1 MSNENDE
8 GNVPPAP
15 PGLPPAPPTP
25 PGMDAPPTP
34 PGIEPPTPPMPPGLE
49 PPTPPEAPEAPP
61 APPGLEPPAPPD
73 APPAPPG
80 LEPPAPPEAPPAPPG
95 LEPPA
100 PPEEPEMDEEEVPEL
115 GDPMDLL
122 GDLGV
127 SSDDAP
133 PAPPGLDMI
142 AQPEQTGE
150 DEAPPAPPGLDL
162 LAPVEVA
169 EEEAPPAPPS
179 LDLLSAADEETTE
192 ESAEVTGESE
202 PSMAGGKIRSAS
214 DVDAIPGHK
223 LIGTLSESEE
233 VTLSP
238 EGEMVKQSV
247 KGVLTL
253 KNPSDKDRLWDI
265 DVLLNHTSHSDI
277 GSDLPFSELEAG
289 SEQSVDY
296 SVEGPRMLCVRERID
311 TNPSRNQERSLSV
324 ERSGDAQDIDLELE
338 VENMGSVQL
347 NDIVLTR
354 IFPIEIQVSD
364 GDGYE
369 KQGDTVTWSV
379 GRLSA
384 GESRTLSI
392 PTAVTA
398 EAVGAIDAGHATAT
412 YSADATLSGMN
423 FNEVDAHCRGFS
435 YMVVDEDERPDNYRC
450 QAVFENR
457 SSFTVDL
464 TKLTV
469 TQTGADENLFE
480 IEDVED
486 DVLPDGRW
494 ESDVEVVHSSEKP
507 TFSQELLYTV
517 LPRVSQSTE
526 GNVTLQ
532 PLTIEVL
539 ESAVEKSYSID
550 VLRHY
555 RQTELTATMD
565 IENTGS
571 ATINLLRITDDIPGI
586 FAAPDAENVKA
597 SIDGN
602 ELIRDQFRIELK
614 EGISLEENRTSP
626 DGPGHTMLITI
637 GTKGPIGLA
646 PGHKMC
652 ITYPLV
658 APDPSPANDVV
669 AAPARIDFSSERF
682 GPVATRGLNIVPAV
696 RVTHRKVNYD
706 SGKEVFPAGGAGR
719 YEAMIMF
726 NNRAD
731 SALEDVVIHDIIPGA
746 FELLEWKVTSSNG
759 GTVKCKMDEEATTD
773 GKKMSWNIGTVSRG
787 ERIEVTYE
795 FKGDPEAGFK
805 VSDAQ
810 EIHGID
816 VGAEIED
823 DEAPVAEPETEEEDE
838 EAPEEEVEEEAPE
851 EEVEDEAPEEE
862 VEEEAPEEEV
872 EEEAPEEEVEEEAA
886 DDGDEEQEMDAALAK
901 LTGGGAEE
909 DVDTSEARSCAIC
922 NAEVAAGLSQCPVCS
937 FTF

>member
-1 MSNENDE
+1 MSDENDD
-8 GNVPPAP
+8 GNMPPAPPGMPPAP
-15 PGLPPAPPTP
+15 PGLDSLAPPAPPE
-25 PGMDAPPTP
+25 APPA
-34 PGIEPPTPPMPPGLE
+34 
-49 PPTPPEAPEAPP
+49 PPEPPEAPP
-61 APPGLEPPAPPD
+61 APPGLGAPPEPPEAPPAPP
-73 APPAPPG
+73 APPGLEAPPTPPAPPGLEAPPTPPAPPG
-80 LEPPAPPEAPPAPPG
+80 LEPPAPPEPPEAPPAPP
-95 LEPPA
+95 EM
-100 PPEEPEMDEEEVPEL
+100 PEIDEDDDLLV
-115 GDPMDLL
+115 DPMDLL
-122 GDLGV
+122 DG
-127 SSDDAP
+127 
-133 PAPPGLDMI
+133 M
-142 AQPEQTGE
+142 EE
-150 DEAPPAPPGLDL
+150 DVPEAPPEPPVMSEPPMPPGLDL
-162 LAPVEVA
+162 LAPPAPLE
-169 EEEAPPAPPS
+169 ESEEQEEAPPAPPS
-179 LDLLSAADEETTE
+179 LDLLTPATEDDSDVGEPEEM
-192 ESAEVTGESE
+192 VDSE
-202 PSMAGGKIRSAS
+202 HSMAGGKIRNAS

-223 LIGTLSESEE
+223 LIGTLEESED
-233 VTLSP
+233 VTLTP
-238 EGEMVKQSV
+238 DGEMVKQSV

-253 KNPSDKDRLWDI
+253 KNPSDTDRLWDI
-265 DVLLNHTSHSDI
+265 DVVLNDTDFSDI
-277 GSDLPFSELEAG
+277 ASELPFSELESGAD
-289 SEQSVDY
+289 QSVDY
-296 SVEGPRMLCVRERID
+296 NVEGPRMLCVRERID
-311 TNPSRNQERSLSV
+311 TNPSRNQERSLSL
-324 ERSGDAQDIDLELE
+324 ERSGDAQDIELELE
-338 VENMGSVQL
+338 VENMGPVQL
-347 NDIVLTR
+347 NGIVVTR
-354 IFPIEIQVSD
+354 TFPIEIQVSE
-364 GDGYE
+364 GDGFE

-379 GRLSA
+379 GRLGS

-392 PTAVTA
+392 PTSVTA

-469 TQTGADENLFE
+469 SQTGIDENLFE
-480 IEDVED
+480 IDDVED

-494 ESDVEVVHSSEKP
+494 ESDVEVVHSTEKP

-517 LPRVSQSTE
+517 LPRVSQATE

-539 ESAVEKSYSID
+539 EAAVEKSYSVD

-555 RQTELTATMD
+555 RQTELIATMD

-586 FAAPDAENVKA
+586 FDAPDADSVKA

-682 GPVATRGLNIVPAV
+682 GPVATRGLNVVPAV

-726 NNRAD
+726 KNRGD
-731 SALEDVVIHDIIPGA
+731 SGLENVVIHDVIPGA
-746 FELLEWKVTSSNG
+746 FELLEWKVTSSG
-759 GTVKCKMDEEATTD
+759 GNIVKCDMVEDATTD
-773 GKKMSWNIGTVSRG
+773 GKKMSWNIGTVSRD

-795 FKGDPEAGFK
+795 FKGDPEIGFK

-823 DEAPVAEPETEEEDE
+823 DESPAELPSEQPT
-838 EAPEEEVEEEAPE
+838 EEVEEEA
-851 EEVEDEAPEEE
+851 A
-862 VEEEAPEEEV
+862 
-872 EEEAPEEEVEEEAA
+872 EEEVEEEAA
-886 DDGDEEQEMDAALAK
+886 EEEVEEEA
-901 LTGGGAEE
+901 AEE
-909 DVDTSEARSCAIC
+909 
-922 NAEVAAGLSQCPVCS
+922 EVEE
-937 FTF
+937 

>member
-1 MSNENDE
+1 
-8 GNVPPAP
+8 AP
-15 PGLPPAPPTP
+15 PGL
-25 PGMDAPPTP
+25 D
-34 PGIEPPTPPMPPGLE
+34 LL
-49 PPTPPEAPEAPP
+49 APP
-61 APPGLEPPAPPD
+61 APP
-73 APPAPPG
+73 
-80 LEPPAPPEAPPAPPG
+80 APPEDV
-95 LEPPA
+95 
-100 PPEEPEMDEEEVPEL
+100 EE
-115 GDPMDLL
+115 
-122 GDLGV
+122 
-127 SSDDAP
+127 DA
-133 PAPPGLDMI
+133 G
-142 AQPEQTGE
+142 
-150 DEAPPAPPGLDL
+150 APPAPPGLDL
-162 LAPVEVA
+162 LAPVEESEDDGHDDGESDALGDA
-169 EEEAPPAPPS
+169 E
-179 LDLLSAADEETTE
+179 
-192 ESAEVTGESE
+192 ESE
-202 PSMAGGKIRSAS
+202 PALAGGKIRSSS

-223 LIGTLSESEE
+223 LIGTLEESED
-233 VTLSP
+233 VTLTP
-238 EGEMVKQSV
+238 DGDMVKQSV

-253 KNPSDKDRLWDI
+253 TNPSDKDRLWDI
-265 DVLLNHTSHSDI
+265 DVILNDTNHSDI
-277 GSDLPFSELEAG
+277 ESDLPFSELEAG
-289 SEQSVDY
+289 ADQSIDY
-296 SVEGPRMLCVRERID
+296 GVEGPRMLCLRERID

-324 ERSGDAQDIDLELE
+324 VRDSEAQDIELELE
-338 VENMGSVQL
+338 VENMGPVQL
-347 NDIVLTR
+347 NDIVVTR
-354 IFPIEIQVSD
+354 TFPIEIQVSE
-364 GDGYE
+364 GDDYE

-379 GRLSA
+379 GRLAS
-384 GESRTLSI
+384 GESRMLSI

-398 EAVGAIDAGHATAT
+398 EAVGSIDAGHATAT
-412 YSADATLSGMN
+412 YTADATLSGMN

-480 IEDVED
+480 VDDVEE

-494 ESDVEVVHSSEKP
+494 ESEVKVVHSTEKP

-526 GNVTLQ
+526 GTVTLQ

-539 ESAVEKSYSID
+539 EAAVEKSYSID

-555 RQTELTATMD
+555 RQTDMTATMD

-586 FAAPDAENVKA
+586 FASPDADSVKS

-669 AAPARIDFSSERF
+669 AAPARIDFSAERF
-682 GPVATRGLNIVPAV
+682 GPVATRGLNVVPAV

-731 SALEDVVIHDIIPGA
+731 SALEDVIIHDIIPGA
-746 FELLEWKVTSSNG
+746 FDLVEWKVTSSG
-759 GTVKCKMDEEATTD
+759 GGIVKCDMDEEATTD
-773 GKKMSWNIGTVSRG
+773 GKKMSWKIGTVGRG

-795 FKGDPEAGFK
+795 FKGDPDAGFK

-823 DEAPVAEPETEEEDE
+823 DEPPEAMPMTDSE
-838 EAPEEEVEEEAPE
+838 
-851 EEVEDEAPEEE
+851 
-862 VEEEAPEEEV
+862 
-872 EEEAPEEEVEEEAA
+872 PEEEVEEEAA
-886 DDGDEEQEMDAALAK
+886 EEEVEEEAAEEEVEEEAAEEEVEEEAAEEESEEESSDGEEDDEMDAALAK
-901 LTGGGAEE
+901 LTGGGSSSES
-909 DVDTSEARSCAIC
+909 DSDSSEARSCTIC
-922 NAEVAAGLSQCPVCS
+922 NAEVEAGMTQCPVCS

>member
-1 MSNENDE
+1 
-8 GNVPPAP
+8 
-15 PGLPPAPPTP
+15 
-25 PGMDAPPTP
+25 
-34 PGIEPPTPPMPPGLE
+34 
-49 PPTPPEAPEAPP
+49 
-61 APPGLEPPAPPD
+61 
-73 APPAPPG
+73 
-80 LEPPAPPEAPPAPPG
+80 
-95 LEPPA
+95 
-100 PPEEPEMDEEEVPEL
+100 
-115 GDPMDLL
+115 
-122 GDLGV
+122 
-127 SSDDAP
+127 
-133 PAPPGLDMI
+133 
-142 AQPEQTGE
+142 
-150 DEAPPAPPGLDL
+150 
-162 LAPVEVA
+162 
-169 EEEAPPAPPS
+169 
-179 LDLLSAADEETTE
+179 
-192 ESAEVTGESE
+192 
-202 PSMAGGKIRSAS
+202 
-214 DVDAIPGHK
+214 
-223 LIGTLSESEE
+223 
-233 VTLSP
+233 
-238 EGEMVKQSV
+238 
-247 KGVLTL
+247 
-253 KNPSDKDRLWDI
+253 
-265 DVLLNHTSHSDI
+265 
-277 GSDLPFSELEAG
+277 LPFSELEAG

-823 DEAPVAEPETEEEDE
+823 DEAPVAEPETEEEVEE

-851 EEVEDEAPEEE
+851 EEVED
-862 VEEEAPEEEV
+862 
-872 EEEAPEEEVEEEAA
+872 EAPEEEVEEEAA

>member
-1 MSNENDE
+1 MSDENDD
-8 GNVPPAP
+8 GN
-15 PGLPPAPPTP
+15 
-25 PGMDAPPTP
+25 
-34 PGIEPPTPPMPPGLE
+34 I
-49 PPTPPEAPEAPP
+49 
-61 APPGLEPPAPPD
+61 
-73 APPAPPG
+73 PPAPPG

-95 LEPPA
+95 LEPPTPPEAPPA
-100 PPEEPEMDEEEVPEL
+100 PPEPPDAPPAPPGLEPPTPPEAPPAPPGLEPPTPPEAPPEMDDAGDDEL

-122 GDLGV
+122 DDMQEDDSEESLGDEGDG
-127 SSDDAP
+127 DDIPEAP
-133 PAPPGLDMI
+133 PAPPGVDLL
-142 AQPEQTGE
+142 
-150 DEAPPAPPGLDL
+150 APPAPPEDVEEDAGAPPSPPGLDL
-162 LAPVEVA
+162 LAPVEESEDDGHADGESDALGDA
-169 EEEAPPAPPS
+169 E
-179 LDLLSAADEETTE
+179 
-192 ESAEVTGESE
+192 ESE
-202 PSMAGGKIRSAS
+202 PALAGGKIRSSS

-223 LIGTLSESEE
+223 LIGTLEESED
-233 VTLSP
+233 VTLTP
-238 EGEMVKQSV
+238 DGDMVKQSV

-253 KNPSDKDRLWDI
+253 TNPSDKDRLWDI
-265 DVLLNHTSHSDI
+265 DVILNDTNHSDI
-277 GSDLPFSELEAG
+277 ESDLPFSELEAG
-289 SEQSVDY
+289 ADQSIDY
-296 SVEGPRMLCVRERID
+296 GVEGPRMLCLRERID

-324 ERSGDAQDIDLELE
+324 VRDSEAQDIELELE
-338 VENMGSVQL
+338 VENMGPVQL
-347 NDIVLTR
+347 NDIVVTR
-354 IFPIEIQVSD
+354 TFPIEIQVSE
-364 GDGYE
+364 GDDYE

-379 GRLSA
+379 GRLAS
-384 GESRTLSI
+384 GESRMLSI

-398 EAVGAIDAGHATAT
+398 EAVGSIDAGHATAT
-412 YSADATLSGMN
+412 YTADATLSGMN

-480 IEDVED
+480 VDDVEE

-494 ESDVEVVHSSEKP
+494 ESEVKVVHSTEKP

-526 GNVTLQ
+526 GTVTLQ

-539 ESAVEKSYSID
+539 EAAVEKSYSID

-555 RQTELTATMD
+555 RQTDMTATMD

-586 FAAPDAENVKA
+586 FASPDADSVKS

-669 AAPARIDFSSERF
+669 AAPARIDFSAERF
-682 GPVATRGLNIVPAV
+682 GPVATRGLNVVPAV

-731 SALEDVVIHDIIPGA
+731 SALEDVIIHDIIPGA
-746 FELLEWKVTSSNG
+746 FDLVEWKVTSSG
-759 GTVKCKMDEEATTD
+759 GGIVKCDMDEEATTD
-773 GKKMSWNIGTVSRG
+773 GKKMSWKIGTVGRG

-795 FKGDPEAGFK
+795 FKGDPDAGFK

-823 DEAPVAEPETEEEDE
+823 DEPPEAMPMTDSE
-838 EAPEEEVEEEAPE
+838 
-851 EEVEDEAPEEE
+851 
-862 VEEEAPEEEV
+862 
-872 EEEAPEEEVEEEAA
+872 PEEEVEEEAA
-886 DDGDEEQEMDAALAK
+886 EEESEEESSDGEEDDEMDAALAK
-901 LTGGGAEE
+901 LTGGGSSSES
-909 DVDTSEARSCAIC
+909 DSDSSEARSCTIC
-922 NAEVAAGLSQCPVCS
+922 NAEVEAGMTQCPVCS